1 MRFKLKYLCVALLFL
16 QRTVAHYC
24 FLNTYLNDSS
34 INAINN
40 AVPLPSTCT
49 PTPPLAYKFEF
60 LTQAATKKEENERT
74 TSSDGRT
81 KQNKTK
87 RKRSAARRH
96 TASDCYETV
105 PTQRLC
111 WLCHPHAVHAFH
123 THTHTHR
130 LACESALAGIRSLSR

>member
-40 AVPLPSTCT
+40 AVPLPSPCT

-111 WLCHPHAVHAFH
+111 WILPSTCSPRVP
-123 THTHTHR
+123 HTHR